1 MSRPKFKKHF
11 GESDE
16 AARAFAKMDLVG
28 KQGDYATK
36 DLRGD
41 MNYLRGFW
49 TPDFDNITRLVAG
62 KMV

>member
-1 MSRPKFKKHF
+1 
-11 GESDE
+11 
-16 AARAFAKMDLVG
+16 MDLVG

-41 MNYLRGFW
+41 MNYLRDFR